1 MFGFDLDPL
10 VLISRV
16 LILAIAFPVHEFA
29 HAWAANHFGDD
40 TPRLQGR
47 LTLSPAAH
55 LDLFGSLTLL
65 LAGFGWAKPV
75 SVDVYKLRRSS
86 PAAFMWVSLAGPLS
100 NLLLALMIV
109 PVFRLNLLPLPF
121 AETGNFGVD
130 TASRVL
136 FEFLA
141 INLLLMLFNLI
152 PLAPLDGEKVL
163 EYFLPPELAA
173 RFAEIRPYSP
183 MILLA
188 IVFLLPRMG
197 IDILDQILYAPL
209 GSLLSFLLL

>member
-1 MFGFDLDPL
+1 MLDFDPL
-10 VLISRV
+10 VMISRL

-29 HAWAANHFGDD
+29 HAWVATWFGDP

-75 SVDVYKLRRSS
+75 MVDVYRLRRSS
-86 PAAFMWVSLAGPLS
+86 RSAFMWVSLAGPLS
-100 NLLLALMIV
+100 NLLLALLAV
-109 PVFRLNLLPLPF
+109 PVFRFNLLPLPF
-121 AETGNFGVD
+121 EPTGDFGID
-130 TASRVL
+130 MASQVL
-136 FEFLA
+136 FEFMA

-163 EYFLPPELAA
+163 EFFLPPELAM
-173 RFAEIRPYSP
+173 RFEQFRPYSP
-183 MILLA
+183 IVLIA
-188 IVFLLPRMG
+188 IAFLLPAVG
-197 IDILDQILYAPL
+197 INVLDQILYQPL
-209 GSLLSFLLL
+209 WALLDFLVI

>member
-1 MFGFDLDPL
+1 MFNLDPL
-10 VLISRV
+10 VLISRL

-29 HAWAANHFGDD
+29 HAWTANRFGDD
-40 TPRLQGR
+40 TPRLHGR

-55 LDLFGSLTLL
+55 LDMFGSLTLL

-75 SVDVYKLRRSS
+75 LVDVYKLRRSS

-100 NLLLALMIV
+100 NLLLALLIV
-109 PVFRLNLLPLPF
+109 PVFRLKLLPLPF
-121 AETGNFGVD
+121 AQTGEFGID

-163 EYFLPPELAA
+163 EYFLPPELAY
-173 RFAEIRPYSP
+173 RFAQFRPYSP
-183 MILLA
+183 MVLMAVVFILPA
-188 IVFLLPRMG
+188 IGFNLL
-197 IDILDQILYAPL
+197 DYILYGPL
-209 GSLLSFLLL
+209 WTLLDFLVI

>member
-1 MFGFDLDPL
+1 MLNLDPL
-10 VLISRV
+10 VLVSRL

-29 HAWAANHFGDD
+29 HAWTANRFGDD
-40 TPRLQGR
+40 TPRLHGR

-55 LDLFGSLTLL
+55 LDIYGSLILL

-75 SVDVYKLRRSS
+75 AVDVNKLRRAS

-100 NLLLALMIV
+100 NLLLALLIV
-109 PVFRLNLLPLPF
+109 PIFRLKLLPLPF
-121 AETGNFGVD
+121 VPTGNFGVD
-130 TASRVL
+130 TASRIL

-163 EYFLPPELAA
+163 DFFLPPELAYHFE
-173 RFAEIRPYSP
+173 RIRPYSP

-188 IVFLLPRMG
+188 IVFILPSMG
-197 IDILDQILYAPL
+197 IDILDQILFGPL
-209 GSLLSFLLL
+209 RSLLSFLVI